1 MAQVSLAYKADRR
14 DGRVI
19 RAERRRIER
28 RAAILR
34 AAESVFATRGYHAAS
49 VDHVIKAAGV
59 SRGTFYLY
67 FEGKSHVFLELL
79 DSFSSRLMAAIEVVD
94 ASAPDAWLRV
104 LTNLQ
109 RVVRLL
115 VENRALSA
123 VLFRSAVGLD
133 ANVDERLD
141 RLHDHWRNM
150 LIGALENGAERG
162 MVRPVNAYL
171 VATAL
176 IGSIKETLVEALVK
190 SDRTVN
196 IDELARALMELHLSG
211 LRPR

>member
-1 MAQVSLAYKADRR
+1 MAHTTIAEKVDRR

-28 RAAILR
+28 RATILH
-34 AAESVFATRGYHAAS
+34 AAESVFAQRGYHSAS

-67 FEGKSHVFLELL
+67 FESKSSVFLELL
-79 DSFSSRLMAAIEVVD
+79 DGFSSRLMSAIEVVD
-94 ASAPDAWLRV
+94 ASAPDAWIRV
-104 LTNLQ
+104 LSNLQ
-109 RVVRLL
+109 RVVGLL
-115 VENRALSA
+115 VENRALAA

-133 ANVDERLD
+133 ETVDQRLERL
-141 RLHDHWRNM
+141 HAHWRKM
-150 LIGALENGAERG
+150 LVGALENGAARG
-162 MVRPVNAYL
+162 MVRPVNSEL

-176 IGSIKETLVEALVK
+176 IGSIKETLIEALIK
-190 SDRTVN
+190 TDKTVHVG
-196 IDELARALMELHLSG
+196 ELASTLMDLHLSG